1 MSLWKRIF
9 GTKRPAQDSDGPF
22 MEHPTGEFRDA
33 VEAMSSAIARLR
45 RLDSWSEWIT
55 FTGQGQGAGSSGD
68 SYHFAEIRVRG
79 EELALPDG
87 LEVDLDALRRTAGL
101 DAAGAAVAV
110 VGPGVLRVSDATPEQ
125 VAKVLDALYRG
136 PLGDI
141 PFEGETDYAVG
152 AEW

>member
-9 GTKRPAQDSDGPF
+9 GRARPAQDSDGPF

-33 VEAMSSAIARLR
+33 VEAMASAIARLR
-45 RLDSWSEWIT
+45 KLDSWSEWIT
-55 FTGQGQGAGSSGD
+55 FSGQGAGSSGD
-68 SYHFAEIRVRG
+68 SVHFAELRVRG

-87 LEVDLDALRRTAGL
+87 LEVDVDALRRTAGL
-101 DAAGAAVAV
+101 DGAGAAVAIV
-110 VGPGVLRVSDATPEQ
+110 APGVLRVSDATPEQ
-125 VAKVLDALYRG
+125 VAKLLDALYRG
-136 PLGDI
+136 PLGVI